1 MKDIRKVVDIM
12 NRKAIENET
21 KLDCAKGA
29 IQEAAKLARDRG
41 DECSSLTRK
50 LDVINNELGLIRKEY
65 EKLETENK
73 SLKEKLIVATALH
86 QEHKKNMNE
95 KDENICKYDAQLI
108 IMKKELTSKQSA
120 LSNLE
125 KIVMSTKKKL
135 KRSIAERES
144 LKKQL
149 KKKAKLLEAK
159 MNETQQKLETKELSA
174 LNDDKEELETFT
186 LDLQERLQSSQT
198 KVSTL
203 TKQLHELKS
212 KQVDV
217 NRKIKLDHDLSMNEL
232 RDSFNKEI
240 FYYGNVIRDF
250 EIRLNAAMASKKG
263 MEEIVASLKKEL
275 VNEKKLKNEI
285 KVKLKSTEQSLL
297 AKTKKTETALQ
308 NLCLHLSSTNNDD

>member
-1 MKDIRKVVDIM
+1 MKDIRKVMDIM

-41 DECSSLTRK
+41 DECSSLKRQ
-50 LDVINNELGLIRKEY
+50 LDVISKELGLIRKEY

-73 SLKEKLIVATALH
+73 SLKDKLTVASALH
-86 QEHKKNMNE
+86 QENKKNMNE
-95 KDENICKYDAQLI
+95 KDENICKYDAQLV

-135 KRSIAERES
+135 KRSIVERES

-159 MNETQQKLETKELSA
+159 MNETQQKLETKELSV
-174 LNDDKEELETFT
+174 LKEGKAELETLA
-186 LDLQERLQSSQT
+186 LDLQEQLQSSQT

-212 KQVDV
+212 KQIDV
-217 NRKIKLDHDLSMNEL
+217 SRKITLDHDLSMNEL
-232 RDSFNKEI
+232 RDSFNKEL

-250 EIRLNAAMASKKG
+250 EIRLDAAIASKKS
-263 MEEIVASLKKEL
+263 MEEIVTSLKKEL
-275 VNEKKLKNEI
+275 VNEKKHKHEI
-285 KVKLKSTEQSLL
+285 EVKLTSTEQSLL

-308 NLCLHLSSTNNDD
+308 NLCLHLSSTNND